1 VAATT
6 FTADDRQQRTPP
18 VGGAAQTATTVIHP
32 TLPKTAARRGLRSR
46 GDPAGRSSESG
57 GDEEVVELTR
67 PRSWAVRGVG
77 RPVVATATGTIEPL
91 DHGERSRLT
100 IAREI

>member
-1 VAATT
+1 
-6 FTADDRQQRTPP
+6 
-18 VGGAAQTATTVIHP
+18 
-32 TLPKTAARRGLRSR
+32 
-46 GDPAGRSSESG
+46 
-57 GDEEVVELTR
+57 VVELTR